1 MGFSGDRLKSLILL
15 VPNTIAAVQENGFAT
30 LGHAIGK
37 KPRTMALGTLLFYAV
52 LSGGIPYLKGEGKI
66 VFLNMETDFLKLWT
80 LKNAPEYSEY
90 KKATDLF
97 PDVRSISLVET
108 PVNGNSALSS
118 AMFSSVIALQET
130 IQTTLTAKYDN
141 RRYKYTQLCARP
153 ASSLPCQ
160 FLSGAF
166 LLLGGN
172 TTRIAQLKNMEASQ
186 AALLSRAKWMIQQV
200 PIHMRGLLPVLVVST
215 AKFPELAQQK
225 ISLPNG

>member
-97 PDVRSISLVET
+97 PDVR
-108 PVNGNSALSS
+108 
-118 AMFSSVIALQET
+118 
-130 IQTTLTAKYDN
+130 
-141 RRYKYTQLCARP
+141 
-153 ASSLPCQ
+153 ASH
-160 FLSGAF
+160 
-166 LLLGGN
+166 
-172 TTRIAQLKNMEASQ
+172 
-186 AALLSRAKWMIQQV
+186 LSRHQ
-200 PIHMRGLLPVLVVST
+200 
-215 AKFPELAQQK
+215 
-225 ISLPNG
+225 